1 MTYYN
6 NDNPLLDEGKIF
18 DYFIWAYTL
27 DNADTTETANPENK
41 KVYLGWRNYNKATH
55 NKWYKLLSL
64 RFDYFQKIDNSEKC
78 FVGIQKDSLGHKCYR
93 IFKTRISNLSK
104 QSDVITYPAISKESY
119 SDLQWLPEGRV
130 FKVFNSSGECS
141 ILRPPKWEL
150 CNNVPFYNPNID
162 LYTLFT
168 YWPNTE
174 FGHFKDFISRDKVLF
189 GENEDGTFDII
200 SSEGEIMSKA
210 WSEIQIK
217 ENGVSFCNKDKKL
230 TEINFADIKDYYYK
244 ELSER
249 ENFSKE
255 VASQPEQEENQE
267 IFIDEKEAKLD
278 DADDESSVDENYE
291 HICWMYKN
299 CERQFDDTIQINNP
313 NKNIE
318 KEEPILCLYQKIDK
332 NTAYI
337 VRYMGRDSKYHPI
350 ERIFKLTDE
359 TKELRKI
366 LKAGKLPKAMQYRPE
381 MTDEELIESFKA
393 IDSTLCAAQSD
404 SEIQDNNCSNMQTK
418 EEPMTAIQESCI
430 QPISDL
436 MGNDFADKIKQVY
449 KFLSISFP
457 KDNVFKCLMLLFG
470 ENIGN
475 IKTYSSEIDALIES
489 AELDLISEFEKNI
502 NANKV
507 RYLSDSQLENFNLS
521 IDYHTKLQAKP
532 YMEALEIAL
541 SEISGSE
548 ELSSYIECL
557 KADLKQGQGERKKE
571 LASKILTYLL
581 KAKEEDAYV
590 AEQAGIKTVETIC
603 INNRNYNIGDTT
615 SEEELLGSKR
625 PKRFIRTGN
634 YLLVFLSDAEYAYD
648 GIYEIRGEGEDGNQM
663 IGQNANGDIVNE
675 GKRKILVIKDS
686 ANGLCKIVDEVV
698 CIAYYKINEH
708 KNNQN
713 RTVIYFKL
721 KSITER

>member
-27 DNADTTETANPENK
+27 DNADTTETANSENK

-78 FVGIQKDSLGHKCYR
+78 FVGIHKDSLGHKCYR

-174 FGHFKDFISRDKVLF
+174 FGHFTDFISRDKVLF

-217 ENGVSFCNKDKKL
+217 ENGVSFRDKDNKL
-230 TEINFADIKDYYYK
+230 TEITFAEIQDFYHK
-244 ELSER
+244 
-249 ENFSKE
+249 
-255 VASQPEQEENQE
+255 ENQE
-267 IFIDEKEAKLD
+267 ILTDMEETKPDNTDNELGAEEKGED
-278 DADDESSVDENYE
+278 VNYE
-291 HICWMYKN
+291 YICWMYKN

-313 NKNIE
+313 NRNIE
-318 KEEPILCLYQKIDK
+318 KEEPILCLYQKTDK

-366 LKAGKLPKAMQYRPE
+366 LKAGKLSKAMQYRPE
-381 MTDEELIESFKA
+381 MTDEELVESFKA
-393 IDSTLCAAQSD
+393 IAPTLCAALSD

-418 EEPMTAIQESCI
+418 EEPMTAIQERCI

-489 AELDLISEFEKNI
+489 AEQDLISEFEKNI

-557 KADLKQGQGERKKE
+557 KADLKQGQGEREKE
-571 LASKILTYLL
+571 LASKILTLLL

-590 AEQAGIKTVETIC
+590 AEQAEIKTVETIC

-615 SEEELLGSKR
+615 SEKELLGDKR
-625 PKRFIRTGN
+625 PKRFIKMGD
-634 YLLVFLSDAEYAYD
+634 YLLIFLSDAECAHD
-648 GIYEIRGEGEDGNQM
+648 GFYEIRGEGEDGNQM